1 MRFSL
6 SVIALATSASAILV
20 ARDLSTIQ
28 NVLNGISSDTDA
40 LTKAVQGFSGSAQP
54 VIDASTK
61 LVSDIKAGITTVSGT
76 SPLTETDAVQLT
88 SYVQGLNTSIANS
101 VSDVIAKK
109 PAFVSASQAGTVL
122 QALKDQKASS
132 DILSSTITS
141 KVPTGLQGLASQLS
155 SGISASLQRAI
166 DAYAGSSSSA
176 PSSTTTGGS
185 NSTISSSPSP
195 TVPKTTS
202 PASSNGAAVLN
213 APAHLLA
220 LLVAVFALLL

>member
-40 LTKAVQGFSGSAQP
+40 LTKAVQGFSSSAQP

-101 VSDVIAKK
+101 VNDVIAKK
-109 PAFVSASQAGTVL
+109 PAFVSANQAGTVL

-176 PSSTTTGGS
+176 PSSTTGGS

-195 TVPKTTS
+195 PVSKPTS
-202 PASSNGAAVLN
+202 PASSNGAAVGN

-220 LLVAVFALLL
+220 LLVAVLALLL